1 MKANRPVLVPRRP
14 SVLPFGCQR
23 VGCDRI
29 LLPLSPPGR
38 KITSKRAGN
47 PENVGLYPLDWTKA
61 FRWDWR
67 GFSIA
72 ALSHGMRA
80 DGAVADL

>member
-1 MKANRPVLVPRRP
+1 MKANRPVLVLRRP

-47 PENVGLYPLDWTKA
+47 RENVG
-61 FRWDWR
+61 
-67 GFSIA
+67 
-72 ALSHGMRA
+72 
-80 DGAVADL
+80 